1 MFDFGFGY
9 SEMFVIAVVAIIVIG
24 PKDLPRVLRAL
35 GKTVAKM
42 RGMAREFQG
51 HLDSA
56 MKETGFDEVK
66 KEFNNLKNS
75 ANVIEPVKKTVAD
88 DVKKQEDDFKK
99 LFGDAPAADAP
110 KPAVSGSPFPAA
122 SVTSAPAPA
131 PAPAAAPAAP
141 APVAA
146 AATAPAPATAPAAPA
161 PVAAAAATAPAETNT
176 TAAS

>member
-1 MFDFGFGY
+1 MFDFGIGY
-9 SEMFVIAVVAIIVIG
+9 TEMFVVAVVAIIVIG

-56 MKETGFDEVK
+56 IKETGFDEVK
-66 KEFNNLKNS
+66 KEFDNLKKS
-75 ANVIEPVKKTVAD
+75 ANIVEPVKKTVVD

-99 LFGDAPAADAP
+99 FFGEVPPADAP
-110 KPAVSGSPFPAA
+110 RPAA
-122 SVTSAPAPA
+122 SASAPS
-131 PAPAAAPAAP
+131 
-141 APVAA
+141 
-146 AATAPAPATAPAAPA
+146 
-161 PVAAAAATAPAETNT
+161 